1 MPKSTEGLRSYPLGT
16 LTSSLPRFHGCWWQK
31 WDSWVRQRASFSQ
44 DSVNYTAAR
53 VLLLPQFLWGRLR
66 RAWLGTSHTDK
77 EPQTQGKRILYTG
90 QQANLCNVCLSKYIR
105 DIARK
110 CIRNAT
116 CATTITAQ
124 AATVPHTESCKILT
138 GLSAHVLF
146 VLQTILS
153 RAPQFIPHCSK
164 LSNSFLLHL
173 ETFHFLKEL
182 HMPRS
187 QLFSVPA
194 STALLVPASPP
205 GPTASSLL

>member
-16 LTSSLPRFHGCWWQK
+16 LASSLPRFHGCWQQK

-44 DSVNYTAAR
+44 DSVNFTAAR

-77 EPQTQGKRILYTG
+77 EPQTRGKRILYTG

-153 RAPQFIPHCSK
+153 RAPQSYPPLLK
-164 LSNSFLLHL
+164 SF
-173 ETFHFLKEL
+173 
-182 HMPRS
+182 
-187 QLFSVPA
+187 Q
-194 STALLVPASPP
+194 
-205 GPTASSLL
+205 

>member
-16 LTSSLPRFHGCWWQK
+16 LASSLPRFHGCWQQK

-44 DSVNYTAAR
+44 DSVNFTAAR

-77 EPQTQGKRILYTG
+77 EPQTRGKRILYTG

-124 AATVPHTESCKILT
+124 AATVPHTESCNILT
-138 GLSAHVLF
+138 GLSARVLF

-153 RAPQFIPHCSK
+153 RAPQSYPP
-164 LSNSFLLHL
+164 LLK
-173 ETFHFLKEL
+173 TF
-182 HMPRS
+182 
-187 QLFSVPA
+187 Q
-194 STALLVPASPP
+194 
-205 GPTASSLL
+205 